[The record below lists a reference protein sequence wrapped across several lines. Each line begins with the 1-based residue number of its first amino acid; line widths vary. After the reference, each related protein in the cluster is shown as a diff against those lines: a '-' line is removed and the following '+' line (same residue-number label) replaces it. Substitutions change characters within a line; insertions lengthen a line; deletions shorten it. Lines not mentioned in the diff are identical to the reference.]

1 MGFYEQKVQAIR
13 AALINL
19 GIDEAELER
28 EGFPDLPFMMD
39 DDELPEIATFVS
51 DVSGDFQ
58 TSIKTGILCGTSRRL
73 LHVRDGMP
81 PLPADIELS
90 IEFDTITSVS
100 SRTLPD
106 DGLLRVLW
114 KIEDRGM
121 LLESF
126 DTTFRML
133 GDNAKRFADF
143 LREKSGLST
152 TDSP

>member
-28 EGFPDLPFMMD
+28 KSVLDLPSMMD
-39 DDELPEIATFVS
+39 DDELPEIATFISENV
-51 DVSGDFQ
+51 GTGIQ
-58 TSIKTGILCGTSRRL
+58 TGILCGTSRRL
-73 LHVRDGMP
+73 LNVCDELKP
-81 PLPADIELS
+81 PWTSSWVS

-100 SRTLPD
+100 SRTRPE
-106 DGLLRVLW
+106 DGVLHVLW

-126 DTTFRML
+126 DTTFHMP

-143 LREKSGLST
+143 LRGQSGLST